1 MFYSIKGILIHIEPN
16 VAVIECGG
24 VGFLCRTTM
33 NTQKA
38 LPSVGQEAKL
48 YTHLNVREDAL
59 ELFGFATQAEL
70 NCFKLLTNISGVG
83 PKAGLAILSVLT
95 PEQVAVAAA
104 TGDSKA
110 FTRANG
116 VGPKLGQRIVLEMKD
131 KVKSMQAADPGV
143 MQIPAGVLS
152 AAGNAEAAVNALT
165 VLGYS
170 ASEASGAVAKLD
182 SSLSVE
188 ELIRQALKSFGS
200 AR

>member
-188 ELIRQALKSFGS
+188 ELIRLALKSFGS

>member
-1 MFYSIKGILIHIEPN
+1 MFYSIKGTLTHTEPN
-16 VAVIECGG
+16 IAVVECGG

-33 NTQKA
+33 NTQKM
-38 LPSVGQEAKL
+38 LPQIGQEAKL

-59 ELFGFATQAEL
+59 ELFGFATQGEL

-83 PKAGLAILSVLT
+83 PKVGLAILSALT
-95 PEQVAVAAA
+95 PEQVAAAAA

-131 KVKSMQAADPGV
+131 KVKSMQAADPG
-143 MQIPAGVLS
+143 MTPLPAGVPS

-170 ASEASGAVAKLD
+170 SSEASSAVARLD
-182 SSLSVE
+182 SSLPVE
-188 ELIRQALKSFGS
+188 ELIRQALKGFAG
-200 AR
+200 

>member
-1 MFYSIKGILIHIEPN
+1 MFYSLKGTLTHIEPN
-16 VAVIECGG
+16 IAVIECAG

-38 LPSVGQEAKL
+38 LPQLGQEAKL

-59 ELFGFATQAEL
+59 ELFGFATKAEL
-70 NCFKLLTNISGVG
+70 NCFKMLTTISGVG
-83 PKAGLAILSVLT
+83 PKAGLSILSVLT
-95 PEQVAVAAA
+95 PEQVAAAAA

-131 KVKSMQAADPGV
+131 KVKSMQAADPSLL
-143 MQIPAGVLS
+143 QQPTGVLS

-170 ASEASGAVAKLD
+170 VSEANSAVAKLD
-182 SSLSVE
+182 SSLPVE
-188 ELIRQALKSFGS
+188 ELIRLALKSFGS

>member
-1 MFYSIKGILIHIEPN
+1 MFYSIKGILIHIELN

-38 LPSVGQEAKL
+38 LPPVGQEAKL

-143 MQIPAGVLS
+143 MQMPVGVLS

-200 AR
+200 TR